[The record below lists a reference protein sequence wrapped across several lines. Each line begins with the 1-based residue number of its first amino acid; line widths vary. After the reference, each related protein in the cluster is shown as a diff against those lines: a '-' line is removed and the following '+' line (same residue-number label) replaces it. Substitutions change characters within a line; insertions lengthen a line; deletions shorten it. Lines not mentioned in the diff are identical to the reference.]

1 MYQLLL
7 ILLFVTATISQWT
20 HAEQKSHDAHV
31 HGQAVLNI
39 AVDANALVVEFE
51 SPSMNIVGFE
61 HQPSNKL
68 QRDAVKNAIEIL
80 NHPDHLLSLAQPA
93 ACKHESTTVESSM
106 AVDDDHHEEQT
117 NANDSDEHGYGDDHS
132 DDHGDET
139 SVHSEFMALWTY
151 HCDNPAALDRI
162 GLMLLNAYPQ
172 IEVLD
177 VNIITPTLQTSL
189 QMHPGETRIELN

>member
-7 ILLFVTATISQWT
+7 ILLFVTATSSQWT

-80 NHPDHLLSLAQPA
+80 NHPDHLLTLAHSA
-93 ACKHESTTVESSM
+93 SCRHESTTVRSSL
-106 AVDDDHHEEQT
+106 AEAADDDHHDD
-117 NANDSDEHGYGDDHS
+117 NHANDSDDHGHVD

-139 SVHSEFMALWTY
+139 SPHSEFMSLWTY
-151 HCDNPAALDRI
+151 YCDNPNALDRI
-162 GLMLLNAYPQ
+162 DLMLLNAYPQ
-172 IEVLD
+172 IQILD
-177 VNIITPTLQTSL
+177 VNIITPTLQTSI
-189 QMHPGETRIELN
+189 QMQPGETRIELN